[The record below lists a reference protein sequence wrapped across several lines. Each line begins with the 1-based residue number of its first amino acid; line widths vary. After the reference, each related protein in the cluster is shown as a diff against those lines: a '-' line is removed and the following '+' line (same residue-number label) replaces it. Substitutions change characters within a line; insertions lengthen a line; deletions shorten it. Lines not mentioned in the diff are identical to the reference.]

1 VWSQTL
7 TLLANEDAMAIQWS
21 GRIGARILTPA
32 SLFALGLA
40 HISVAEAQTADA
52 GAQLSAATLQATP
65 DPYHELETKYLFGFT
80 EGADIGAEGEKS
92 IELETT
98 TESGRRGGSYGTLEQ
113 EVEFEGVPSQY
124 FGYELS
130 AHGFGYSVDGVEGFA
145 NAHGANFSG
154 LSAEFRYLVVGRG
167 PDSPFGFTLVAEPEW
182 ARFDDGGQ
190 HVTDFNVTF
199 RAIVDTELV
208 ANRLYAAA
216 NLIYNPD
223 YARSANPWE
232 QSSTYGITGALAYR
246 VAPKITLGGEAEF
259 YRAYDSFGFQSF
271 QGQAFYLG
279 PTLHIQFNGRVMLSA
294 AWSTQVAGHASGEQ
308 FGLDL
313 ANFPQQRGNLKFEVE
328 F

>member
-1 VWSQTL
+1 
-7 TLLANEDAMAIQWS
+7 MAIQWS
-21 GRIGARILTPA
+21 GRFGARMVVA
-32 SLFALGLA
+32 SWLFASGLA
-40 HISVAEAQTADA
+40 GISVANGQTADA
-52 GAQLSAATLQATP
+52 GAQSSGATPQTPP

-98 TESGRRGGSYGTLEQ
+98 TETGRRGGSYGTLEQ
-113 EVEFEGVPSQY
+113 EVEFEGVPTQY

-130 AHGFGYSVDGVEGFA
+130 AHGFGYSVDGVDGFA

-154 LSAEFRYLVVGRG
+154 LSTELRYLVLGRG

-190 HVTDFNVTF
+190 PVTDFNVTF

-208 ANRLYAAA
+208 ANRLYAAV

-223 YARSANPWE
+223 YARSPNEPWQE
-232 QSSTYGITGALAYR
+232 SSMYGITGGLAYR
-246 VAPKITLGGEAEF
+246 VAPKVTLGGEAEY
-259 YRAYDSFGFQSF
+259 YRAYNGFGFQSF
-271 QGQAFYLG
+271 QGEALYLG
-279 PTLHIQFNGRVMLSA
+279 PTLHIQFNGRVMLAA
-294 AWSTQVAGHASGEQ
+294 AWSFQAAGHAAGEH

-313 ANFPQQRGNLKFEVE
+313 TNFPQQRGNLKFEVE